1 MCSHEYG
8 SQQVELEVSQDEE
21 EPKEEENGKGRS
33 KISNDVKHVLVLFL
47 QQRKVK
53 IWRPSD

>member
-21 EPKEEENGKGRS
+21 EPKKKTTGK
-33 KISNDVKHVLVLFL
+33 DAVKSWMMWNMSLSFFFN
-47 QQRKVK
+47 REK
-53 IWRPSD
+53 